1 MSKVMRVM
9 GITVGTI
16 MAIGAL
22 FGALNT
28 MFAAVA
34 ARAREI
40 ATLRAIGFRGLPVVV
55 AVMLETMLLAL
66 IGGLIGGLL
75 AWLIFN
81 GWTASTLAAGT
92 TGQLAFT
99 FKVTPSLLWE
109 GLKWA
114 LAIGFVGGLFPA
126 LRAARLPVTTA
137 LREL

>member
-1 MSKVMRVM
+1 
-9 GITVGTI
+9 
-16 MAIGAL
+16 
-22 FGALNT
+22 

-40 ATLRAIGFRGLPVVV
+40 ATLRAIGFSGLPVVV

-66 IGGLIGGLL
+66 IGGLIGGVL

-81 GWTASTLAAGT
+81 GYSASTMAGGAV
-92 TGQLAFT
+92 GQLAFQLH
-99 FKVTPSLLWE
+99 VTPELLWT

-114 LAIGFVGGLFPA
+114 LAIGFIGGLFPA
-126 LRAARLPVTTA
+126 VRAARLPVTTA